1 MLISSPLVIAPLD
14 PEDPAALRL
23 LAMSDAYLQSL
34 YPAESN
40 HLESAAA
47 LKRPG
52 VTFLGGSID
61 GEIVACGAAKVHADD
76 GLYAEIK
83 RLFVVNAYRGRGIA
97 EKMMAE
103 IERRLKAAGIAL
115 VRLETGVRQPAAL
128 RLYRRLGY
136 GERPPFGVYAPD
148 PLSVFMEKRI
158 NR

>member
-1 MLISSPLVIAPLD
+1 MLNPSLLVIAPLD

-52 VTFLGGSID
+52 VTYLGGSVD
-61 GEIVACGAAKVHADD
+61 GEIVACCAAKVLMDD
-76 GLYAEIK
+76 GRYAEIK
-83 RLFVVNAYRGRGIA
+83 RLFVVDAYRGRGIA

-103 IERRLKAAGIAL
+103 IEGCLKAAGIIL
-115 VRLETGVRQPAAL
+115 VRLETGIRQPAAL
-128 RLYRRLGY
+128 RLYHRLGY
-136 GERPPFGVYAPD
+136 GERPPFGAYRPD

-158 NR
+158 DR